1 MVNFSHGKVYGD
13 VVYSIGGSYHQ
24 YPSDTGPYEIQFSD
38 IPENANISLARLYLY
53 WYTWTKTHFS
63 PSISMRVNDDPVSP
77 KPYSDDAIATFHKSR
92 YGTYVYD
99 VTDIARRGGNYKA
112 IAQKDSTGVGL
123 SGMLLLVVYEKDD
136 QDKNKPLIEYW
147 IDEGAWVMMANNAE
161 EDKATG
167 LSPEQCTANAS
178 FEGVANTSKVSK
190 AELLTVLGS
199 WKKEKLCDGV
209 TVGDVLM
216 FNGWDVGNPIGESYW
231 EYEGDSNIAF
241 TANKWEEVTDYLE
254 STNKAQIQSRG
265 NYMMA
270 TNAVLKVEYL
280 PDLTVSWLNA
290 PSSVK
295 GGETRKIEATIRNIG
310 EAKAENFRVRFT
322 ASDGT
327 PEEAFRTVDLLEGNN
342 KTTVNFTWT
351 APDKLGALELIK
363 IQNVTITVE
372 ADSEHNVNEE
382 NAYGEGENNNNATKD
397 IRVTITEKPLRL
409 SPGGGGPGT
418 GTGLGEGDE
427 AVTEAGATTGGSGE
441 ATIGASGGR
450 AITGYLM
457 KGTVAR
463 SEAEGGGGGERGEFS
478 LVKLLLRLAMLA
490 VAVVLVCAGYLMER
504 KRQNKSQFQI
514 LPNPKKKG

>member
-1 MVNFSHGKVYGD
+1 
-13 VVYSIGGSYHQ
+13 
-24 YPSDTGPYEIQFSD
+24 
-38 IPENANISLARLYLY
+38 L
-53 WYTWTKTHFS
+53 
-63 PSISMRVNDDPVSP
+63 DP
-77 KPYSDDAIATFHKSR
+77 K
-92 YGTYVYD
+92 
-99 VTDIARRGGNYKA
+99 
-112 IAQKDSTGVGL
+112 
-123 SGMLLLVVYEKDD
+123 
-136 QDKNKPLIEYW
+136 
-147 IDEGAWVMMANNAE
+147 
-161 EDKATG
+161 
-167 LSPEQCTANAS
+167 QCIANAS
-178 FEGVANTSKVSK
+178 FKGVVNKSKVSK

-199 WKKEKLCDGV
+199 WKKEALCDGV